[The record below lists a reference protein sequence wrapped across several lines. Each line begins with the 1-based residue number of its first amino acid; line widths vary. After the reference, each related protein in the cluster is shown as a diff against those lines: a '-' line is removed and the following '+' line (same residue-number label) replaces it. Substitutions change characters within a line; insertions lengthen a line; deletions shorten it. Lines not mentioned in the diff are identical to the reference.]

1 MGDWLSPDPWF
12 GDDDDEIS
20 AALTNLKLHK
30 PKAYTTQSLASY
42 RAACIA
48 LRRRGVPGT
57 VCRSHL
63 SQLVLY
69 RRAARAPH
77 PTRRK
82 GHPLPPL
89 IHALYRAHP
98 GLRIAL
104 ARSIAPPPFCP
115 SSLPTASD
123 AAEAP
128 SAAAATRLLLRVFEA
143 MDADDAAGDPRG
155 EACRAAVT
163 RWAVEL
169 EGAADAA
176 GVPLEVDAPADWFRL
191 AHVVLSC
198 LPSEAIGA
206 CFCGAFGRADRY
218 TFPACGHA
226 VEQTDDDVWIQQ
238 APAER
243 ASTLADA
250 LRARPPP
257 QPLHDAA
264 GAAQRIRCPQ
274 CGVAGPALHEL
285 VPRFLPASAARAPK
299 VLWIVILR
307 SKADGLSRHRVAIPE
322 ALYFD
327 AATGE
332 PAALERGEPAPGG
345 VRRYVLSGVMLFH
358 SKRERDDPPPEFD
371 GDSGG
376 RYSICMALA
385 PGDFYWFGDEEA
397 GAAPVRGGRRPPL
410 TPRPLGLL
418 QRGPRLPPRRGRL
431 TLIPDLRG
439 LRRGRGGLCA
449 AQTRARSSRS
459 FELLCAA

>member
-12 GDDDDEIS
+12 DDDDDALG
-20 AALTNLKLHK
+20 AALTNLILNK
-30 PKAYTTQSLASY
+30 PKTYTTQSLASY

-48 LRRRGVPGT
+48 LRRRGVPGA

-89 IHALYRAHP
+89 IHALYRTHP
-98 GLRIAL
+98 GLRAAL
-104 ARSIAPPPFCP
+104 AASVAPSAELCA

-123 AAEAP
+123 AAAAP

-143 MDADDAAGDPRG
+143 MDADDAAADPRG
-155 EACRAAVT
+155 ETCRAAVAA
-163 RWAVEL
+163 WAAEL
-169 EGAADAA
+169 EAAAGAA

-218 TFPACGHA
+218 TFPACGHM

-285 VPRFLPASAARAPK
+285 VPRFLPGGESP

-397 GAAPVRGGRRPPL
+397 GAAPVRGAAADDLLSRHGHSAFYNADLACRPVED
-410 TPRPLGLL
+410 G
-418 QRGPRLPPRRGRL
+418 
-431 TLIPDLRG
+431 
-439 LRRGRGGLCA
+439 
-449 AQTRARSSRS
+449 
-459 FELLCAA
+459 